1 MADIGLHPVAGAVRG
16 LSLGLDEVLKLTL
29 GTVKPLPHEEVAL
42 VDSVGRLTA
51 SDLYA
56 LVDSPSINASLMD
69 GLQ

>member
-1 MADIGLHPVAGAVRG
+1 MKGI
-16 LSLGLDEVLKLTL
+16 SLGLKEALRLTL
-29 GTVKPLPHEEVAL
+29 DGVKSLPAENVAV
-42 VDSVGRLTA
+42 VDSIDRVAA